1 MHIQPDVEMQPQ
13 DSVQAQVSQRGRQL
27 FGERSTSESE
37 DDALPEKIA
46 QLAKSA
52 SEKKKD
58 KGKGKQQDPQA
69 VLDTSEEDDA
79 AYEKEQRE
87 VRSIASLSAVL
98 SHVSLSF
105 DSRKRKSQMG
115 KDSRAATL
123 ERALHVVERIAKVEA
138 EFSTANISQRMR
150 TPVKQKPLRPAK
162 SLLHRN
168 ATSLKLPLPIH
179 QRRTSSTS
187 PRNNFLPI
195 ASIPLTS
202 R

>member
-13 DSVQAQVSQRGRQL
+13 DPIQAQVPQRGRQL

-37 DDALPEKIA
+37 DDALPEKNA

-87 VRSIASLSAVL
+87 VRSIVSVSAL
-98 SHVSLSF
+98 SHVGLSF
-105 DSRKRKSQMG
+105 DPRKRKSQMG
-115 KDSRAATL
+115 KDSRAATP

-138 EFSTANISQRMR
+138 EFSTAIISQRMKP
-150 TPVKQKPLRPAK
+150 PVKQKPLRPAK
-162 SLLHRN
+162 SLLPRN
-168 ATSLKLPLPIH
+168 ATSLKQPLPIL
-179 QRRTSSTS
+179 QRRTSLTS
-187 PRNNFLPI
+187 LRNKLPPI
-195 ASIPLTS
+195 ASIHLMY